1 MLPRTTITRI
11 WHAAHTVFA
20 HLGKWL
26 NAVEVTIIV
35 GSVMAMAILLI
46 ANVIARTFFTSI
58 YFAEELSEL
67 LVILITF
74 AGVSYSVRKAMHIRM
89 GAFLDAMP
97 PKWEKACI
105 LFISLISAI
114 VMAIMTYF
122 AWQYLINA
130 MQRGHTSPALRI
142 PKWTFYIIIP
152 AGFGLAT
159 VQYIRTIIKNLKEPD
174 PWQSAEQQS
183 EYEEE
188 HPGAALL

>member
-1 MLPRTTITRI
+1 MHNTLRKTLYWGNRI
-11 WHAAHTVFA
+11 GGL
-20 HLGKWL
+20 LGKML

-35 GSVMAMAILLI
+35 GSVSAMALLLI

-67 LVILITF
+67 LVILVTF

-105 LFISLISAI
+105 ILISSVSAL
-114 VMAIMTYF
+114 VMAIMAWF
-122 AWQYLINA
+122 AWQYLANA
-130 MQRGHTSPALRI
+130 MARGHTSPALRI

-152 AGFGLAT
+152 FGFGLAAIQYLRT
-159 VQYIRTIIKNLKEPD
+159 VVKNLKSDE

>member
-1 MLPRTTITRI
+1 MKTFFHKIATWLLRTGSII
-11 WHAAHTVFA
+11 
-20 HLGKWL
+20 GKVL
-26 NAVEVTIIV
+26 NVAEVTIIV
-35 GSVMAMAILLI
+35 GSVTAMAILLI
-46 ANVIARTFFTSI
+46 ANVIARTIPFLSSI

-67 LVILITF
+67 LVILVTF

-105 LFISLISAI
+105 IFISFVSAI
-114 VMAIMTYF
+114 VMAVMTWF
-122 AWQYLINA
+122 AWAYLLNA
-130 MQRGHTSPALRI
+130 FSRGHTTPALRI
-142 PKWTFYIIIP
+142 PLWTFYTIIP
-152 AGFGLAT
+152 FGFGLASIH
-159 VQYIRTIIKNLKEPD
+159 YFRTIVRNLKENE